1 MERLAPKNV
10 LRGQYL
16 RKLNLPTIEIPGY
29 TGENERRCYL
39 ADKAF
44 QQRSVFL
51 QIEKTVTIPPQSNMP
66 QRFVIIDDELFE
78 NLFGISGTATDP
90 SDNPSVAN
98 YDVRVTLPRDCLAIL
113 RRIQVSPQSD

>member
-16 RKLNLPTIEIPGY
+16 RQLNPSTIEIPGY

-44 QQRSVFL
+44 QTTISVPSNR
-51 QIEKTVTIPPQSNMP
+51 KNCHNPTTIKHAPAI
-66 QRFVIIDDELFE
+66 R
-78 NLFGISGTATDP
+78 
-90 SDNPSVAN
+90 DN
-98 YDVRVTLPRDCLAIL
+98 R
-113 RRIQVSPQSD
+113 